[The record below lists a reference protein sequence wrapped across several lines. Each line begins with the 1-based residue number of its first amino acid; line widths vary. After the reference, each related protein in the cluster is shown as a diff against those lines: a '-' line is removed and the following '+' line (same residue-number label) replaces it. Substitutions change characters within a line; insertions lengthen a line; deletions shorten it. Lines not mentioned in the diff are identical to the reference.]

1 MNYYTIK
8 DLETLSG
15 IKAHTIRIWE
25 KRYGLLEPERTTT
38 NIRYYSDD
46 ELRKL
51 LNVSMLVKHGYK
63 ISKVSNLETEQIHQE
78 VLKLNERALGAD
90 GIIDQLTVCMVNFD
104 HRNFEDLLEQ
114 QINKLG
120 FEETFMSVVF
130 PLFEKI
136 GLYWQIGSIFPAQE
150 HFVSNITRH
159 LLIRASSS
167 FTNHEA
173 PASVL
178 FFLKEGELHELS
190 LLFYQYLALK
200 AGYKTIYLGQNV
212 PFEDLTKLDGLQDI
226 DRVFTAFINGIES
239 GELEEYIQ
247 KMSVVFKRKKVFVT
261 GGQLLQV
268 KPKLPS
274 NFKVVADVRAFKKYF
289 GTLSE

>member
-1 MNYYTIK
+1 MNFYTIK

-63 ISKVSNLETEQIHQE
+63 ISKVSVFDSEQIQQE
-78 VLKLNERALGAD
+78 VLKLNEKSLSSQGV
-90 GIIDQLTVCMVNFD
+90 IDQLIVCMVNFD
-104 HRNFEDLLEQ
+104 HRSFEDLLEQ
-114 QINKLG
+114 QIEKLG
-120 FEETFMSVVF
+120 FEETFMTAVF

-159 LLIRASSS
+159 LLVRASAAYA
-167 FTNHEA
+167 NHDA
-173 PASVL
+173 SASVL

-190 LLFYQYLALK
+190 LLFYQFLALK

-212 PFEDLTKLDGLQDI
+212 PFEDLTKLDGLQEI
-226 DRVFTAFINGIES
+226 DRVFTAFINGIEAA
-239 GELEEYIQ
+239 ELEEYIQ

-261 GGQLLQV
+261 GAQIALL

-289 GTLSE
+289 GSLGD

>member
-63 ISKVSNLETEQIHQE
+63 ISKVSVFDAAQIQQE
-78 VLKLNERALGAD
+78 VLKLNEKSLSSQ
-90 GIIDQLTVCMVNFD
+90 GIIDQLIVCMVNFD
-104 HRNFEDLLEQ
+104 HKSFEDLLEQ
-114 QINKLG
+114 QIDKLG
-120 FEETFMSVVF
+120 FEETFMTVVF
-130 PLFEKI
+130 PMFEKV
-136 GLYWQIGSIFPAQE
+136 GLYWQIGSVFPAQE

-159 LLIRASSS
+159 LLIRASAT
-167 FTNHEA
+167 FANHNA

-200 AGYKTIYLGQNV
+200 AGYKTIYLGQDV
-212 PFEDLTKLDGLQDI
+212 PFQDLTKLDGLQDI
-226 DRVFTAFINGIES
+226 DRIFTAFINGIATE
-239 GELEEYIQ
+239 ELEEYIQ
-247 KMSVVFKRKKVFVT
+247 KMSAVFKRKKVFVT
-261 GGQLLQV
+261 GAQLAQV
-268 KPKLPS
+268 KYKLPS

-289 GTLSE
+289 GTLST